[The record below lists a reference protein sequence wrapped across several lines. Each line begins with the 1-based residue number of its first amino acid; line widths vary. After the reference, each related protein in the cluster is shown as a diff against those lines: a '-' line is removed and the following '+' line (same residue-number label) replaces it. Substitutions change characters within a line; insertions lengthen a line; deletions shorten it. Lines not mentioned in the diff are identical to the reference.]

1 MKDLK
6 GKTALLTG
14 AASGFG
20 KAIAGVLLGKGCK
33 VALLDMD
40 GMQGK
45 ETIAE
50 FQGKYGKDSCIFF
63 QCDVT
68 DDQALDDCF
77 SRTVA
82 HFGGLDIVV
91 NNAGIAGEARWKK
104 IFAINTEAVFS
115 GILLGLKYMG
125 KDRGHNGGHIINVA
139 SITGLIVF
147 PALPAYNASKV
158 AVVAMT
164 RAFGCDLHFNRHGVK
179 VNCICPEPMNTPLWW
194 GISSAGKLQNDTRDM
209 ANEYDKL
216 VMPVEHV
223 ANGIVKI
230 LEDDKNG
237 CALKAQHGQEFQY
250 HEFKE

>member
-6 GKTALLTG
+6 GRTALITG

-20 KAIAGVLLGKGCK
+20 KAIACVLLGKGCQ

-50 FQGKYGKDSCIFF
+50 LQGKYGKDSCIFY

-77 SRTVA
+77 SRTAA

-91 NNAGIAGEARWKK
+91 NNAGIEGEARWKK

-147 PALPAYNASKV
+147 PPVPAYNASKA
-158 AVVAMT
+158 AVVMMT

-194 GISSAGKLQNDTRDM
+194 GISSAGKLQNDTRDL
-209 ANEYDKL
+209 ASEYDKL

-237 CALKAQHGQEFQY
+237 CALKAQYGQELQY
-250 HEFKE
+250 HEFKD